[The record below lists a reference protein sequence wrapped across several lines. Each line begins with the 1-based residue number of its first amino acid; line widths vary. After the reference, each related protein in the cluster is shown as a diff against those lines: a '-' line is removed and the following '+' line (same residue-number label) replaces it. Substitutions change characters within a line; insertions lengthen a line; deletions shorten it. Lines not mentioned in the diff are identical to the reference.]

1 MKRFAFPRQARIVH
15 ERDFRRIYRDGKRFL
30 ASPLRFC
37 VLRRE
42 DEESRLGL
50 AVSRKVGNAVVRN
63 RWKRAVREAFRLN
76 RHRLAAPHDV
86 VVSVGWDASRADVA
100 RVADAFEALI
110 AWLNAGAKEASGR

>member
-1 MKRFAFPRQARIVH
+1 MRRFAFPKQARIAH
-15 ERDFRRIYRDGKRFL
+15 ERDFRCIYRDGKRFL
-30 ASPLRFC
+30 AFPLRFC
-37 VLRRE
+37 VLCCE
-42 DEESRLGL
+42 NGESRLGL

-86 VVSVGWDASRADVA
+86 VVSVGWDATRADVA

-110 AWLNAGAKEASGR
+110 AWLNAGAKEASGK